1 MEVALKRQHP
11 RGDRSLGPGLA
22 DDGGFLPDADL
33 TRLFD
38 SADETTG
45 VYCGSGVT
53 ASVVLAALAA
63 AGVDAALYPGSWSEW
78 CSDPT
83 RPVVRG

>member
-1 MEVALKRQHP
+1 VP
-11 RGDRSLGPGLA
+11 STGLLS
-22 DDGGFLPDADL
+22 DDGRFLPTGALIDRIGDV
-33 TRLFD
+33 D
-38 SADETTG
+38 G

-63 AGVDAALYPGSWSEW
+63 EGFDAALYPGSWSEW

-83 RPVVRG
+83 RPVELG